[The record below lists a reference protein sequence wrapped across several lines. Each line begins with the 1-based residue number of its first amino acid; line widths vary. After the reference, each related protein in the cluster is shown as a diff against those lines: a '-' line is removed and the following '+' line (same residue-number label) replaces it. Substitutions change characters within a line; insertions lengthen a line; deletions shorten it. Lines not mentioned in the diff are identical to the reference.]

1 MTTMV
6 WHDEFS
12 FTKGCPVM
20 KINASLKEWWWED
33 FDTMLFVLEVEPK
46 QGSPFADDAIE
57 NRMIE

>member
-1 MTTMV
+1 
-6 WHDEFS
+6 
-12 FTKGCPVM
+12 M